1 MTAPGPRAGLEQA
14 GDPMTA
20 EVNSRIAAM
29 SWKTWVLLYNDGPQ
43 MVGSA
48 EEKAEDNRCPSES
61 IAEVAGARGQGGNHA
76 REAGLPNSI
85 TQGFGLALTA
95 RLSHSFL
102 NL

>member
-1 MTAPGPRAGLEQA
+1 
-14 GDPMTA
+14 MTA

-29 SWKTWVLLYNDGPQ
+29 AWKTWVLLYNDGPQ

-48 EEKAEDNRCPSES
+48 EEKAEHNRCPSES
-61 IAEVAGARGQGGNHA
+61 IAEVAGARGQGGNQA

-102 NL
+102 NLCVQRFDVQKTFT